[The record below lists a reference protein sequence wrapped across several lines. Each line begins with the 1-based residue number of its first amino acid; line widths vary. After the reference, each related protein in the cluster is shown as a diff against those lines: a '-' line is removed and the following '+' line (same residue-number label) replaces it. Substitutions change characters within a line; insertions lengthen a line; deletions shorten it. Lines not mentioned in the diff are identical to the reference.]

1 MVVKSA
7 VLAGTAAIM
16 LLLDYR
22 NSKTLRRKT
31 SFRERIE
38 RLSKTRLFKENKKG
52 KSYKVLQ
59 ENLTHLGIGITP
71 EFFNAFSFVI
81 TIIAVI
87 VVMIFELIYKINLM
101 SNMDDLK
108 EAAKI
113 LNDPSLLDVSF
124 NYSVIVITMV
134 IMLILPR
141 RILKLIVSIKSL
153 MEENEVIMLQ
163 TYTLM
168 MIKAGKPIKQILV
181 SLMDRSKMF
190 RHILRKAV
198 NTYSKDPNSAL
209 KSVRESTSN
218 KGFEKTIRALEQ
230 ALVHDREVSIIFLK
244 NHRKL
249 TKELKELNRAKK
261 NSMKSI
267 ISTLLLIIPLLA
279 FAFIAGYPFLVY
291 SMKMLDNVPI

>member
-1 MVVKSA
+1 MEVKSA
-7 VLAGTAAIM
+7 VLTGAAMIM
-16 LLLDYR
+16 LLLDHR
-22 NSKTLRRKT
+22 NNKMLKRKT
-31 SFRERIE
+31 SFRERVE
-38 RLSKTRLFKENKKG
+38 RLSKTKMFKENRKG
-52 KSYKVLQ
+52 KSYRVLQ
-59 ENLTHLGIGITP
+59 ENLTHLGIGVTP
-71 EFFNAFSFVI
+71 EFFNAFSFVAAL
-81 TIIAVI
+81 IAAA
-87 VVMIFELIYKINLM
+87 VVLVLELIYKLNLI
-101 SNMDDLK
+101 SNMEELK

-113 LNDPSLLDVSF
+113 LNDPSLLEVSF
-124 NYSVIVITMV
+124 NYGIIVITMI
-134 IMLILPR
+134 IMIILPR
-141 RILKLIVSIKSL
+141 RILKLIVSVKSL

-190 RHILRKAV
+190 KNILRKAV

-209 KSVRESTSN
+209 REVRESTSN

-230 ALVHDREVSIIFLK
+230 ALVHDRDVSIIFLR

-249 TKELKELNRAKK
+249 TKELKELNRVKK